1 MSMNSAGMSETWMK
15 SVDTLASTQS
25 TVSANEVV
33 SKAVKTTAVMQGISS
48 VLIIAG
54 LIAGIVYMIK
64 SQKPNKQ
71 KILIGVVIIVVP
83 FIIRWILN
91 MISFKMLLNGQIKF
105 FNIIEKIM
113 KEKAYIKKILF
124 KKKDNLQQIEVPK
137 TEKLS
142 QIILKKV

>member
-15 SVDTLASTQS
+15 SVDTLTTMPS
-25 TVSANEVV
+25 TVDANEVV

-91 MISFKMLLNGQIKF
+91 IISFKMLLNG
-105 FNIIEKIM
+105 
-113 KEKAYIKKILF
+113 
-124 KKKDNLQQIEVPK
+124 
-137 TEKLS
+137 
-142 QIILKKV
+142 

>member
-1 MSMNSAGMSETWMK
+1 MNSAGMSETWMK

-25 TVSANEVV
+25 TISANEV

-91 MISFKMLLNGQIKF
+91 MISFKMLLNG
-105 FNIIEKIM
+105 
-113 KEKAYIKKILF
+113 
-124 KKKDNLQQIEVPK
+124 
-137 TEKLS
+137 
-142 QIILKKV
+142 